1 MEVNDGQLFKDGLF
15 YCTIYNSKCAWT
27 ESKSSKW
34 CSYGGSDLELPT
46 CISYFGIHRYWFGLS
61 KSARLGQNRR
71 LLIYQIPCYKHGLG
85 VGTSYHGEGLWWLN
99 IHSVQEVDGSV
110 ILVKEV
116 GQYWWKRD
124 FMASQLV
131 EENIQRAHK
140 SFHLGGLGAFQGN
153 LSIIQ

>member
-1 MEVNDGQLFKDGLF
+1 MVKD
-15 YCTIYNSKCAWT
+15 
-27 ESKSSKW
+27 
-34 CSYGGSDLELPT
+34 
-46 CISYFGIHRYWFGLS
+46 FG
-61 KSARLGQNRR
+61 AA
-71 LLIYQIPCYKHGLG
+71 
-85 VGTSYHGEGLWWLN
+85 WWLN

-116 GQYWWKRD
+116 GRYWWKRD